1 MPIRFAAF
9 RIAESMVGSKAL
21 GSIENFWPIGYEE
34 KQKAEPM
41 SQERIEAIFKRHN
54 IKRHG

>member
-1 MPIRFAAF
+1 MPLRFAAF
-9 RIAESMVGSKAL
+9 RIAESMVGSKAI
-21 GSIENFWPIGYEE
+21 GSIEKFWPIADEE
-34 KQKAEPM
+34 KKKAEPM